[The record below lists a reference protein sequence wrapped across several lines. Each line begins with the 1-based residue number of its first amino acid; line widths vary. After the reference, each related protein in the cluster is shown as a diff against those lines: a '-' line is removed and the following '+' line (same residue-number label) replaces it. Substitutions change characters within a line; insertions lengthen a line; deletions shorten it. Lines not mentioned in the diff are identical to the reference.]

1 MFGNLILCKFESG
14 IFLQTQIALKHKPHD
29 LSYFTQTHRLHTQI
43 VTLKNTAAVVV
54 DKATISSIFNVDS
67 CVELLKK
74 GRVVMLSSSVLYPV
88 VSAVEAVDVVILI
101 KEIFGGSFRER
112 KVMFLGFLVTGT
124 VVLGLEVMNLLGL
137 SVEVAVDEVAVTSGD
152 EKLEAAVNICVRNDD
167 LLFI

>member
-1 MFGNLILCKFESG
+1 M
-14 IFLQTQIALKHKPHD
+14 
-29 LSYFTQTHRLHTQI
+29 
-43 VTLKNTAAVVV
+43 
-54 DKATISSIFNVDS
+54 
-67 CVELLKK
+67 ELPKK

-88 VSAVEAVDVVILI
+88 VSPVEAVNVVILM
-101 KEIFGGSFRER
+101 KEIFGGSFLER

-124 VVLGLEVMNLLGL
+124 VLGLEVMNLLGL